1 MVLGIR
7 LISSFLVMSLGFAGR
22 SYGQQTKQEL
32 TQKLATAMCPV
43 FQQALTKPEF
53 SSLTKAQYQQ
63 VINQGFGPVVGKEM
77 AAIRRLYGP
86 QAYNSPQIMNQL
98 GVDVGAQLLQD
109 CPAFITLS
117 ARINQ
122 PAASTA
128 ATTGQTVGKLGELQ
142 GTGLAQLRLVVK
154 EVEHADFVWLNH
166 FPGDEDLLRQL
177 ASLQG
182 RQARISWQEVE
193 LYQPREKHFAPV
205 REITGIELL

>member
-7 LISSFLVMSLGFAGR
+7 LISSFLVMSLGFAAR

-77 AAIRRLYGP
+77 AAIQRLYGP
-86 QAYNSPQIMNQL
+86 QAYNNPQIMNQL

-109 CPAFITLS
+109 CPAFLTLS
-117 ARINQ
+117 ARVKQ

-128 ATTGQTVGKLGELQ
+128 ATTGQTVGKLGKLQ
-142 GTGLAQLRLVVK
+142 GTDLAQLRLVVK
-154 EVEHADFVWLNH
+154 EGEHADFVWLNH

-177 ASLQG
+177 ANLQG

-193 LYQPREKHFAPV
+193 LYQPQEKHFAPV